1 MSIQVLCLLP
11 QIIQLEGP
19 ILVLRDLHILNAQSL
34 QHKLL
39 LLFFVRHK
47 LLILRTILDLVETW
61 VNYKP
66 LGFLNAPL

>member
-1 MSIQVLCLLP
+1 MSIQVLGLLTHV
-11 QIIQLEGP
+11 IQLEGS
-19 ILVLRDLHILNAQSL
+19 ILVLRDLHILNSQSL

-39 LLFFVRHK
+39 LLFFFRHK

-61 VNYKP
+61 VNYKA

>member
-11 QIIQLEGP
+11 HIIQLEGT
-19 ILVLRDLHILNAQSL
+19 ILVLRDLRILNAQSL

-47 LLILRTILDLVETW
+47 LLILRTILDFVEPW

-66 LGFLNAPL
+66 LGFLNASL

>member
-1 MSIQVLCLLP
+1 MRIQVLCLLTH
-11 QIIQLEGP
+11 IIQLKGT

-47 LLILRTILDLVETW
+47 FLILRTILDLVELW
-61 VNYKP
+61 VEYKP
-66 LGFLNAPL
+66 LGFLNALL